1 MDMKKITLKEAT
13 EEQIRKYADFHLDEF
28 GFNKSVNNDNPLV
41 EVKKDIKNNILS
53 VELFFYPPNQ
63 NITKFGIATESMK
76 KVFGDCWDVE
86 IEVE

>member
-1 MDMKKITLKEAT
+1 MKKITLSEAT
-13 EEQIRKYADFHLDEF
+13 EEQIRKYADFHLEEF
-28 GFNKSVNNDNPLV
+28 GFNKNVNNDNPLV
-41 EVKKDIKNNILS
+41 DVKKDIENNILS
-53 VELFFYPPNQ
+53 VELFFYPSNS